1 MNELE
6 QQFQEKLEGFFVV
19 RSITNVNHKPHRYV
33 IGARH
38 VGFASN
44 NYGGMLSESAL
55 TDSRCPKCAHPYCIL
70 PYKEHTSDRV
80 LMLSLVRNL
89 TNEEAQKALQSLPL
103 KENEIDGVC
112 FVETPEKF
120 RML

>member
-6 QQFQEKLEGFFVV
+6 QQFQEKLEGLFVV
-19 RSITNVNHKPHRYV
+19 KSITNVNHKPHPYV
-33 IGARH
+33 IGVQH
-38 VGFASN
+38 ITFASN
-44 NYGGMLSESAL
+44 NYVGRLGESAL
-55 TDSRCPKCAHPYCIL
+55 TDSRCPKCAHPHCIL

-103 KENEIDGVC
+103 KENKIDGVC

-120 RML
+120 RIL